1 MPLLY
6 YEDVM
11 QTTEAAYTSVTA
23 AKEGRVQEAA
33 PKNIKKGK
41 MGIGKGFGANTF
53 YYKHLIENRRGKIL
67 LLPTLTIVVTDTKNI
82 NKITTV
88 GCFNISGVMICLNNL
103 FNQITAVSKFSIT
116 DNIFNIIIMLSG
128 AAVGVVLYYILP
140 DIFVYIFKNSAQ
152 HRLKL
157 INAKLEKLKSNWDN
171 LIPEQR

>member
-1 MPLLY
+1 MK
-6 YEDVM
+6 
-11 QTTEAAYTSVTA
+11 TE
-23 AKEGRVQEAA
+23 
-33 PKNIKKGK
+33 N
-41 MGIGKGFGANTF
+41 
-53 YYKHLIENRRGKIL
+53 KIL
-67 LLPTLTIVVTDTKNI
+67 LKKTKQSRVSGFQKVFLFVLFLAISFKVLPAIVVLFLGLLPTLTIVVTDTKNI

>member
-1 MPLLY
+1 MK
-6 YEDVM
+6 
-11 QTTEAAYTSVTA
+11 TE
-23 AKEGRVQEAA
+23 
-33 PKNIKKGK
+33 N
-41 MGIGKGFGANTF
+41 
-53 YYKHLIENRRGKIL
+53 KIL
-67 LLPTLTIVVTDTKNI
+67 LKKTKQSRVSGFQKVFLFALFLAISFKVLPAIVVLFLGLLPTLTIVVTDTKII

-88 GCFNISGVMICLNNL
+88 GGFNISGVMICLNNL

-128 AAVGVVLYYILP
+128 AAIGVVLYYILP